1 LGGNTPDEL
10 VIIATTNRPEKLDP
24 ALIRPGRL
32 RLMEFKNLRSCDV
45 VNMLLETYPEEKE
58 EIEKHLE
65 RISYEDYQMSGALL
79 EAIMSSCNNIN
90 DIFEVIQRE
99 LY

>member
-1 LGGNTPDEL
+1 
-10 VIIATTNRPEKLDP
+10 
-24 ALIRPGRL
+24 
-32 RLMEFKNLRSCDV
+32 
-45 VNMLLETYPEEKE
+45 MLLESYPEEKE

-65 RISYEDYQMSGALL
+65 RIGYEDYQMSGALL

-99 LY
+99 LA